1 MSGIM
6 TPITGENKKRTCY
19 FFDSGEGFPL
29 FLLIKLLYS
38 LYTTADSLVTA

>member
-19 FFDSGEGFPL
+19 FFDSGPSRFRV
-29 FLLIKLLYS
+29 S
-38 LYTTADSLVTA
+38 